1 MTSWPTMPPGNGL
14 PREWRAD
21 MTRDEYYAAL
31 EKRWEET
38 DKEDRNAIH
47 AYNEWKRELR
57 HLLDEEE

>member
-1 MTSWPTMPPGNGL
+1 
-14 PREWRAD
+14 